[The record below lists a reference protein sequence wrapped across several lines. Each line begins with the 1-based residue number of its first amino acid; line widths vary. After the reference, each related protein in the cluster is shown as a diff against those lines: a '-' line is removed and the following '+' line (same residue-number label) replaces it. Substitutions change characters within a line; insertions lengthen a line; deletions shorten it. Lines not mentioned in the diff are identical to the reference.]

1 MISVRPAGGVLV
13 WQNFKVAVFSDTIK
27 MINVKLCMMVVLT
40 ELYPFVPLSVTLIVS
55 SFTHSYHFQLTW
67 LYFKNTAGSNTLT
80 GHSIS
85 SSD

>member
-40 ELYPFVPLSVTLIVS
+40 ELYPFKPLSVTLIVS
-55 SFTHSYHFQLTW
+55 F
-67 LYFKNTAGSNTLT
+67 N
-80 GHSIS
+80 
-85 SSD
+85 